1 MQIGTKCFSA
11 TYIYTNILKKF
22 SNPAGQKD
30 ARLEMK
36 NRRRNW
42 MKIADLNQLADGVKV
57 KYMNKLE
64 TDHQKSFHEQYV

>member
-11 TYIYTNILKKF
+11 TYTVYIYKYCILKKF
-22 SNPAGQKD
+22 NNPKD

-36 NRRRNW
+36 NWRNW
-42 MKIADLNQLADGVKV
+42 MKIAGLNQLANGVKV

-64 TDHQKSFHEQYV
+64 TDHLI